1 MRSEGKARPLL
12 QPGLLIHCHHDL
24 SLSFSSR
31 FVSGKPG
38 STVAFKKFLAIMKVL
53 LVMPALVVKAADNN
67 DNVCVR
73 RSGVNICPE
82 KSESV

>member
-1 MRSEGKARPLL
+1 MN
-12 QPGLLIHCHHDL
+12 CHWQL
-24 SLSFSSR
+24 AFSPR
-31 FVSGKPG
+31 LVSGQPG